1 MGWGKRTGHKGE
13 SKPPNDE
20 MVLAMDTQQ
29 LRFLARDVVDE
40 AHLQRI
46 LETVPDG
53 AMRIEIERLLRPML
67 LFKAPEVGTVEA
79 GEAMFD
85 TVGGNDLTSI
95 REFVEK
101 RNDEQA

>member
-1 MGWGKRTGHKGE
+1 MGWAEKAGHKGE
-13 SKPPNDE
+13 AKPPNDE
-20 MVLAMDTQQ
+20 MVLAMDTQT
-29 LRFLARDVVDE
+29 LRFLARDIVDE

-46 LETVPDG
+46 LETVPEG

-85 TVGGNDLTSI
+85 TMRGNDLTSI
-95 REFVEK
+95 REFAEK
-101 RNDEQA
+101 RDE